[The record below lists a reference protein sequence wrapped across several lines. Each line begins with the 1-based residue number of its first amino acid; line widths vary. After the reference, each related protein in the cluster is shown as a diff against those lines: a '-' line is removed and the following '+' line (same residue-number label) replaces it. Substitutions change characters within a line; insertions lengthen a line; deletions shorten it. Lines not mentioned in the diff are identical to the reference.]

1 MNMSNEKLD
10 RISERVYNASFVVT
24 VILIFMASIG
34 TAFVRYLGNNCT
46 LDNNGVMQCVNINAN
61 LILVPDNVFKFIKD
75 VLWIFAIPQ
84 TVKLLGDKLPLIVS
98 ILREAKVSNNDL
110 PQSQDI
116 ESGLG
121 R

>member
-1 MNMSNEKLD
+1 MSNEKLD

-24 VILIFMASIG
+24 VILIFTASIG
-34 TAFVRYLGNNCT
+34 TAFVRYLGNQCVIDPQG
-46 LDNNGVMQCVNINAN
+46 LMQCVNSNAN

-84 TVKLLGDKLPLIVS
+84 TVKLLGDKLPVIVS
-98 ILREAKVSNNDL
+98 LLREAKGTNNDL

>member
-1 MNMSNEKLD
+1 MTNEKLD

-24 VILIFMASIG
+24 VILIFTASIG
-34 TAFVRYLGNNCT
+34 TAIARYSLQS
-46 LDNNGVMQCVNINAN
+46 DIE
-61 LILVPDNVFKFIKD
+61 LVPDNVFKFIKD

-98 ILREAKVSNNDL
+98 LLREAKGTNNDL